1 MLHDLNFGP
10 LKSGLFKN
18 SKAWLH
24 DVKLQYSMQARL
36 AIRIVP
42 LLSGSISGRHTQ
54 PELLHFGV
62 LIVSRTLPHTSE
74 EH

>member
-10 LKSGLFKN
+10 TEVRIVKN

-42 LLSGSISGRHTQ
+42 LLSGSISGRHAQ
-54 PELLHFGV
+54 SELLHSGV
-62 LIVSRTLPHTSE
+62 FIVSRTLPHTSE